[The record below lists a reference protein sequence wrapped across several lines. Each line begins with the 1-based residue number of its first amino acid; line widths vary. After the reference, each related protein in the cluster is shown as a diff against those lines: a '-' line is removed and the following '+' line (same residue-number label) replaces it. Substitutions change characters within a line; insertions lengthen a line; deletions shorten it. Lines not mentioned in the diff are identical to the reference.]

1 MVTGQERLAVTLV
14 QWNHRILAIGSGK
27 RASGKSTKKAFQ
39 VRALYRMHAVSE
51 RGSTPISVVN
61 DREGADG

>member
-1 MVTGQERLAVTLV
+1 VQQAERLAAHHGVLD
-14 QWNHRILAIGSGK
+14 RSGSGK

-39 VRALYRMHAVSE
+39 VRRPLSDA
-51 RGSTPISVVN
+51 RGKREGIDADSVVN